1 MKLVL
6 SACALA
12 LVAASSAAGS
22 SVPLTAPQGLHA
34 FEYVANEGVRPDHT
48 YAEMPA
54 FAWAPARGASK
65 YELQLATSR
74 RFNDAT
80 LVQTSQTTAPVASI
94 QVQVPWMTGNPYALW
109 VRVRALSGTRT
120 SQWSVPFGFNTR
132 WRNVPERRS
141 SPDGLIRWSP
151 VDGATGYEVLYL
163 GVPGGFN
170 VHFSTITNVADE
182 REWWSFHEGMAANVK
197 WRVRAVRVVKST
209 ALPNGVPIAKYGPYS
224 PVYTTRTSGSYTDG
238 AIAGISASSDVD
250 STAAS
255 VHPHQLTPGFA
266 WKGSGFKSDGTPAGL
281 WRVYVFSDKQCVN
294 PVMVGSV
301 TGSPAWAPRD
311 AAPLKTPG
319 TVKDLIDAVDGKYLG
334 MGGQDLS
341 YGADGSLLSPSE
353 LGGAAAAAGGSSSG
367 SGSSGTGS
375 TNTTA
380 ATNAAY
386 TTLPDNGWPEGRYWW
401 TVVPVEV
408 AVFPADPTKGVQD
421 SDKVEYHDTALPQD
435 VCAAGQVWPFG
446 IQSAPLTT
454 SSQTPYISGLLAGRL
469 TSAAR
474 TAPRFS
480 ELPLIT
486 WQPAIGAQ
494 SYEIELS
501 RKSYP
506 WKAVRKQTSIVT
518 SAVLNLTRSD
528 VGTWFYRVRGVNPNL
543 VAGAQKM
550 TWSAAVKI
558 RITGDEFTVVK

>member
-12 LVAASSAAGS
+12 LVVASSAAGS
-22 SVPLTAPQGLHA
+22 SVPLTAPHGLHA
-34 FEYVANEGVRPDHT
+34 FEYLANEGVRPDHT
-48 YAEMPA
+48 YADMPA
-54 FAWAPARGASK
+54 FAWAPARGAKK

-132 WRNVPERRS
+132 WRSLPERRAS
-141 SPDGLIRWSP
+141 SDGLIRWSP
-151 VDGATGYEVLYL
+151 VAGATGYEVLYL
-163 GVPGGFN
+163 GVPGGYN

-182 REWWSFHEGMAANVK
+182 REWWSFHEASATSVK
-197 WRVRAVRVVKST
+197 WRVRAVRVVKTPS
-209 ALPNGVPIAKYGPYS
+209 LPNGVPVTKYGPYS
-224 PVYTTRTSGSYTDG
+224 TVYTTPTSGAYTN
-238 AIAGISASSDVD
+238 AQLAGVSAASDVD
-250 STAAS
+250 STSSS
-255 VHPHQLTPGFA
+255 VHPHQLMPGFA
-266 WKGSGFKSDGTPAGL
+266 WKGSGYKSDGTPAGL
-281 WRVYVFSDKQCVN
+281 WRVYVFSDKQCIN

-311 AAPLKTPG
+311 TPPLKTPG
-319 TVKDLIDAVDGKYLG
+319 TVKDLLAAINGKYLG

-341 YGADGSLLSPSE
+341 YSADGTQLTAAE
-353 LGGAAAAAGGSSSG
+353 QGGGAAGSGGSSG
-367 SGSSGTGS
+367 SGS
-375 TNTTA
+375 TTTTSS
-380 ATNAAY
+380 TNAAY

-401 TVVPVEV
+401 TVVPVEI
-408 AVFPADPTKGVQD
+408 AVFPADPAKGVQD
-421 SDKVEYHDTALPQD
+421 SDKVEYHDTVLPQD
-435 VCAAGQVWPFG
+435 SCAAGQVWPFG

-454 SSQTPYISGLLAGRL
+454 SSQTPYISGLLAGRV
-469 TSAAR
+469 TSAGR
-474 TAPRFS
+474 QSPRFS

-501 RKSYP
+501 RKAYP
-506 WKAVRKQTSIVT
+506 WKAVRKQTSVVT
-518 SAVLNLTRSD
+518 SAVLGLTRSD
-528 VGTWFYRVRGVNPNL
+528 VGTWFYRVRGVNPYL

-550 TWSAAVKI
+550 TWSRSVKI